1 MSEINT
7 EYIVYDEPHSY
18 GQKPIKYILNDL
30 NSSKYSRDQI
40 FPVVGNGRGVYVSSE
55 IERPIPTYT
64 GRKTIEGFVLPFM
77 TTPDYSLKSGD
88 NPIDTTNGLLLK
100 TGISMRNKK
109 SGNDTSWRAY
119 EIFGDSSVSPVI
131 VQNAGQF
138 KDPSVPTTKGV
149 APGYNREIN
158 RYANGV
164 GVIWPEGQQCGV
176 SSRNMMIN
184 LVNH

>member
-7 EYIVYDEPHSY
+7 KYIVYDEPYSI
-18 GQKPIKYILNDL
+18 GPKPIKYILSDF
-30 NSSKYSRDQI
+30 NSNKYPRQQT
-40 FPVVGNGRGVYVSSE
+40 FPVIGNARNVYVSSE

-64 GRKTIEGFVLPFM
+64 GRKSVEGFVLPFT
-77 TTPDYSLKSGD
+77 TTPDYNLKSGD
-88 NPIDTTNGLLLK
+88 NPMDTTNGFILK
-100 TGISMRNKK
+100 TGMSLRNKK

-119 EIFGDSSVSPVI
+119 EIFGDSSVSPVV

-138 KDPSVPTTKGV
+138 RDPSVPVNKGT

-164 GVIWPEGQQCGV
+164 GVIWPEGQVCGV
-176 SSRNMMIN
+176 SSRNMMMNITN
-184 LVNH
+184 Y

>member
-7 EYIVYDEPHSY
+7 EYIVYDEPFSS
-18 GQKPIKYILNDL
+18 GPKPIKYILNDL
-30 NSSKYSRDQI
+30 NSSKYSREQV
-40 FPVVGNGRGVYVSSE
+40 FPVVGNSRGVYVASE

-64 GRKTIEGFVLPFM
+64 GRKTIEGFVLPFT
-77 TTPDYSLKSGD
+77 TTPDYSLKSGV
-88 NPIDTTNGLLLK
+88 NPIDTTNDLILK
-100 TGISMRNKK
+100 TGLTMRNKK

-119 EIFGDSSVSPVI
+119 EIFGDSSVNPVI

-138 KDPSVPTTKGV
+138 RDPGVPVNKGS

-184 LVNH
+184 IVNH

>member
-7 EYIVYDEPHSY
+7 KYIVYDEPFSS
-18 GQKPIKYILNDL
+18 GPKPIKYIINDL
-30 NSSKYSRDQI
+30 NSSKYARDQV
-40 FPVVGNGRGVYVSSE
+40 FPAIGNARNVYVSSE

-64 GRKTIEGFVLPFM
+64 GRKTIEGFSLPF
-77 TTPDYSLKSGD
+77 TITSHYNLRSGD
-88 NPIDTTNGLLLK
+88 NPIDTTNGLILK
-100 TGISMRNKK
+100 TGMTMRNKK
-109 SGNDTSWRAY
+109 SGNDTSSRAY
-119 EIFGDSSVSPVI
+119 EMFGDSSVNPVV

-138 KDPSVPTTKGV
+138 KDPNVPTVKG
-149 APGYNREIN
+149 ALPGYNREIN